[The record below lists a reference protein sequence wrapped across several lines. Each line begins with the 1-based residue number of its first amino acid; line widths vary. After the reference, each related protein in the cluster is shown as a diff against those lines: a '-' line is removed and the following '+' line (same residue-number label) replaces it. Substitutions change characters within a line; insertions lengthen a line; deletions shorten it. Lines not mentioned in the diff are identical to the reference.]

1 MLYKSI
7 SYLIDVNEDV
17 ITVAHNGNQHTV
29 LVKYFSC
36 NCGFSTTMQ
45 LPCRHQFA
53 ARSKCGARDF
63 DVSQVRERWLKSY
76 QLRVG
81 VHQEEFA
88 NCQDEASLRLRDP
101 NEAVIS
107 VLGKSSGFS
116 GTLGKNQ
123 KYQKML
129 TLTQR
134 LAVVGSEYGMK
145 EFKKKYAEVEELLHC
160 WEENIPVIVTPS
172 QETSQVRVHL

>member
-1 MLYKSI
+1 
-7 SYLIDVNEDV
+7 
-17 ITVAHNGNQHTV
+17 
-29 LVKYFSC
+29 
-36 NCGFSTTMQ
+36 MQ

-63 DVSQVRERWLKSY
+63 DVSQVRERWQKSY
-76 QLRVG
+76 KLHVG
-81 VHQEEFA
+81 VHLEEFS
-88 NCQDEASLRLRDP
+88 NCQDEASISLSDP

-116 GTLGKNQ
+116 GTLGKDQ

-134 LAVVGSEYGMK
+134 LAVVGSECGMK

-160 WEENIPVIVTPS
+160 WGGEYPRYCD
-172 QETSQVRVHL
+172 TSSRN

>member
-1 MLYKSI
+1 MLSKSI
-7 SYLIDVNEDV
+7 PYPTDMNQDV
-17 ITVAHNGNQHTV
+17 ITVAHNDNQHTV
-29 LVKYFSC
+29 SVKYFSC
-36 NCGFSTTMQ
+36 DCGFSTTMQ

-76 QLRVG
+76 QLRVS
-81 VHQEEFA
+81 VHMHQEEFS
-88 NCQDEASLRLRDP
+88 NCQDEASLSLSDL
-101 NEAVIS
+101 NGAVIS

-134 LAVVGSEYGMK
+134 LAVVGSECGMK
-145 EFKKKYAEVEELLHC
+145 EFKKKLC
-160 WEENIPVIVTPS
+160 RS
-172 QETSQVRVHL
+172 